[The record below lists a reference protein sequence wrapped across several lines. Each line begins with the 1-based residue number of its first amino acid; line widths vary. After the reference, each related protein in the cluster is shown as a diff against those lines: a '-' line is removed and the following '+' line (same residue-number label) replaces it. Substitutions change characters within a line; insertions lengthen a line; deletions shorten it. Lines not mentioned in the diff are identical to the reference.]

1 MILTPFGCPE
11 SIRLL
16 KGLWSL
22 SKSIYI
28 FCTCTKCW
36 GKQLEVET
44 KEGILSNLVNS
55 VKGKN
60 QNKW

>member
-22 SKSIYI
+22 SKSIY
-28 FCTCTKCW
+28 TVHVPNADR
-36 GKQLEVET
+36 GKQLGVET
-44 KEGILSNLVNS
+44 KGGILSNLVNS

-60 QNKW
+60 QNK